1 MASEEWGLAH
11 APCRLAY
18 MIWAW
23 MWGVCGYTRG
33 GAGRGDT
40 GSYHTEGRANAPT
53 SPKIIMSRWACTMG
67 LYNEDHQST
76 SPGRLTV
83 SSPLRDS
90 VISVAVVAS
99 HSATPTRQSAALSL
113 FGGTVGVT
121 PPPVTACCF
130 YSFQKKRVKGHKTSL
145 KRAHSHQ

>member
-1 MASEEWGLAH
+1 MG
-11 APCRLAY
+11 PCVHDVGMDVGCLRIYPGWRWEAV
-18 MIWAW
+18 IA
-23 MWGVCGYTRG
+23 
-33 GAGRGDT
+33 DT

-90 VISVAVVAS
+90 VIPVAVVAS

-121 PPPVTACCF
+121 PPPVHAHAARPLTRK
-130 YSFQKKRVKGHKTSL
+130 SFSTHTSL
-145 KRAHSHQ
+145 SI